1 MGIKNRGIIILA
13 VVGALFWQCSETKEF
28 NPEES
33 GTNYFPLQT
42 GTYRIYQ
49 VYGAIKSFDGDS
61 IEFSYLLKESVVDS
75 FQNLEGGISF
85 RIERKKKYNEND
97 PWEVDSIWTARV
109 DDKTAVRIEHNVPI
123 VSLTFPLVENKTWD
137 GNKLNGKSE
146 KEFEMINVGESF
158 SDIYRS
164 HEKTVT
170 VIQEYF
176 PDEIVKN
183 ISEKEIY
190 SKGLGLVY
198 KENIILIYKQ
208 DKPEEN
214 IFYPP
219 QTVDTSLGYYQHL
232 IDYGEE

>member
-1 MGIKNRGIIILA
+1 MKRGFILIA
-13 VVGALFWQCSETKEF
+13 VISVLFWQCSETMEID
-28 NPEES
+28 PSES
-33 GTNYFPLQT
+33 GTEYFPLQI

-49 VYGAIKSFDGDS
+49 VRGVVYNFAEDS
-61 IEFSYLLKESVVDS
+61 VEFSYLMKESVVDS
-75 FQNLEGGISF
+75 FQNLESGISYKIQ
-85 RIERKKKYNEND
+85 RQKKYNEND
-97 PWEVDSIWTARV
+97 PWEIDSIWMARV
-109 DDKTAVRIEHNVPI
+109 DNKTAVRIEHNVPI
-123 VSLTFPLVENKTWD
+123 VSLTFPLKESKTWD

-146 KEFEMINVGESF
+146 KEFKMINVGEPY
-158 SDIYRS
+158 SDIYGS

-176 PDEIVKN
+176 PDVIVKN

-190 SKGLGLVY
+190 SKKKGLVY
-198 KENIILIYKQ
+198 KENIKLIYKQ